1 MRNSVRAGVTATA
14 ALGLVLLGAG
24 TALAAT
30 PTETVTPS
38 TGLTD
43 GQQVTVVGS
52 GFSAGASITVFECLS
67 NESTPSCD
75 TADEVTATADSTG
88 AYTATLTVRATF
100 EGTNPLTGADAGAVD
115 CTASPGCAVASLDSS
130 LDYAAVAITFG

>member
-1 MRNSVRAGVTATA
+1 MRNSFRVGVTAAA
-14 ALGLVLLGAG
+14 ALGLALLGAG
-24 TALAAT
+24 TALAAS

-43 GQQVTVVGS
+43 GQQVSVSGS
-52 GFSAGASITVFECLS
+52 GFAANAAITVFECAS
-67 NESTPSCD
+67 NQSNPACD
-75 TADEVTATADSTG
+75 AADEQQVTADATG
-88 AYTATLTVRATF
+88 AFTVTLTVRSGF

-130 LDYAAVAITFG
+130 LDYGAVAITFG